1 MPVSAPTSPARPRNG
16 RQTAPKTFRAICD
29 EIRRLRYRGL
39 TWRAIASGYRLPDGR
54 PINFASLRYIYTTQR
69 EPRRVD
75 LRHALGLPEYVL
87 VAVCPRCG
95 EPPVNKRHKCADAH
109 PRTRTGASGRRMTVG
124 VWAGDYET
132 WRERNL
138 AEIEKIVEWAISP
151 APHPPA

>member
-1 MPVSAPTSPARPRNG
+1 MPASRSDTPNLPR
-16 RQTAPKTFRAICD
+16 RTFRAVCA
-29 EIRRLRYRGL
+29 EIHLARHSGK
-39 TWRAIASGYRLPDGR
+39 TWRSIAAEYVLPNGR
-54 PINFASLRYIYTTQR
+54 PVNFATLRWIYKAQK

-75 LRHALGLPEYVL
+75 LRHALGLPEYVP

-132 WRERNL
+132 WRALNL
-138 AEIEKIVEWAISP
+138 AEIEKIVEWAMSP

>member
-69 EPRRVD
+69 EPRRAD

-87 VAVCPRCG
+87 APACPQCGEAHVTRRCPRL
-95 EPPVNKRHKCADAH
+95 R
-109 PRTRTGASGRRMTVG
+109 PRTRLSLSARRMTTG
-124 VWAGDYET
+124 AWADDYDSWLEA
-132 WRERNL
+132 NKG
-138 AEIEKIVEWAISP
+138 EIESMLEWAVRQSSS
-151 APHPPA
+151 